1 MTFNAVKVVV
11 EIRLRRAVLRVN
23 IAVNGVFILA
33 VNFHLTVE
41 AREVEKELA
50 RTFVRVLLGLSGKHR
65 CYRCQHI
72 KEKGQF
78 DHDPCQCPATKLL
91 LSYLPSLFFL
101 LSSHLV
107 RKPLRPIGF
116 ALLSKTT
123 VRTLL
128 LK

>member
-1 MTFNAVKVVV
+1 MFNAVKVVV

-50 RTFVRVLLGLSGKHR
+50 RTFVRVLLGLSGKRR
-65 CYRCQHI
+65 CYRCKHI

-78 DHDPCQCPATKLL
+78 DSAVTCAVACA
-91 LSYLPSLFFL
+91 
-101 LSSHLV
+101 V
-107 RKPLRPIGF
+107 
-116 ALLSKTT
+116 
-123 VRTLL
+123 
-128 LK
+128 